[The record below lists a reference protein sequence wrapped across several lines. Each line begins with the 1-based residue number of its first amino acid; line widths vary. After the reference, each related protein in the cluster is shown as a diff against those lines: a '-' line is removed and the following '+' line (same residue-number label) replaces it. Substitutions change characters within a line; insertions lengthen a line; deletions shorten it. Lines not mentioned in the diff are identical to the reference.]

1 MLMRRRADA
10 HAQVIKLRS
19 DTLAIAERHGLRPF
33 FEKCNNALPPQY
45 RAKTAIE
52 LADQLMYGVNFAG
65 FGGTSHGCWAV
76 AKFMQGETND
86 VPADAVAFPPTDQ
99 LVGLYAQ
106 ASPRTPPASPP
117 LYSHF
122 RSSSSYPHGAHR
134 DLRRTPSASLSRRRG
149 STRPLRP
156 PRAPSPPPRPSTSTS
171 LAAARPSRRDCTR
184 ARRTSTCSRSPT
196 ATRTNSPRRTSST
209 RRARTSDRWS
219 GGTGGST
226 SRPSSRA
233 SARGATCRS
242 R

>member
-1 MLMRRRADA
+1 MRRRADA

-106 ASPRTPPASPP
+106 ASPRTPLRKLMLASPD
-117 LYSHF
+117 LMACMT
-122 RSSSSYPHGAHR
+122 SSRVLSIAG
-134 DLRRTPSASLSRRRG
+134 LRRCSA
-149 STRPLRP
+149 
-156 PRAPSPPPRPSTSTS
+156 
-171 LAAARPSRRDCTR
+171 
-184 ARRTSTCSRSPT
+184 
-196 ATRTNSPRRTSST
+196 
-209 RRARTSDRWS
+209 
-219 GGTGGST
+219 
-226 SRPSSRA
+226 
-233 SARGATCRS
+233 
-242 R
+242 